1 MTRKILLLCLFCL
14 LAVPCQAAVSGDI
27 ALIPVQN
34 HGRIKPFS
42 AFAHDTL
49 QFISGKD
56 AWQGQNATEF
66 LMGFLAKPQ
75 DILKVPFIRVD
86 HPSLK
91 QLLGVGEDEH
101 AVSALQIEGS
111 LASLEAI
118 VKSSS
123 DKRARDERPSTAEQQ
138 AETVYQRYAA
148 VTRLAS
154 GELLTVIPAA
164 GNEAWGS
171 PYFINS
177 PQAAAFQQLVRDYA
191 DHSSELAGEVGQ
203 WISGVNARL
212 TEEEQSKIRMEAG
225 YTALKP
231 FYRAS
236 LCYLLAFILLLIAR
250 PLPQLLGSIALTAG
264 FVFHTA
270 GLALRALILSR
281 PPVANMYETMIFM
294 DWALVLCVG
303 FYAIFQKRRAF
314 LSSGAL
320 ASVMVMLY
328 ANLLPV
334 DQSLDVLAPV
344 LRSSYWLT
352 IHVITIMFSYSLFTL
367 AMAVSHR
374 HLFLSA
380 LGKFSADDDKGSAH
394 VIYRLLQAGLI
405 ALGAGTILG
414 GVWANETWGR
424 FWGWDPK
431 ETWAFI
437 TFLGYMA
444 ILHLRYSKRLD
455 NFALAVAGVIG
466 FLFVLMTWY
475 GVNFVLGR
483 GLHSYGSGSGGA
495 LWIIWFL
502 AFEAVFLAFVSLKK
516 KAVNKS

>member
-1 MTRKILLLCLFCL
+1 MIKKMFLLGLLCFLTLPCL
-14 LAVPCQAAVSGDI
+14 ASASVDSI
-27 ALIPVQN
+27 ALIPIQN

-56 AWQGQNATEF
+56 TWHGQNAADF
-66 LMGFLAKPQ
+66 LMSFLSQPR
-75 DILKVPFIRVD
+75 DILKIPFIRVD
-86 HPSLK
+86 HPALK
-91 QLLGVGEDEH
+91 KLLNMSEDEH
-101 AVSALQIEGS
+101 AVSAQQIEGA
-111 LASLEAI
+111 LAPLEAM
-118 VKSSS
+118 VKSAS
-123 DKRARDERPSTAEQQ
+123 DKRARDERPSSVEQQ
-138 AETVYQRYAA
+138 AETVYQRYAT
-148 VTRLAS
+148 VTRLSS
-154 GELLTVIPAA
+154 GELITVMPSSGKA
-164 GNEAWGS
+164 AWGS
-171 PYFINS
+171 PYMLNS
-177 PQAAAFQQLVRDYA
+177 PQAVAFQQLARDYA
-191 DHSSELAGEVGQ
+191 EHSSELSADVTQ
-203 WISGVNARL
+203 WISSVNGRL
-212 TEEEQSKIRMEAG
+212 TAEESSKIGLEAG
-225 YTALKP
+225 YTGLKP
-231 FYRAS
+231 FYRAG
-236 LCYLLAFILLLIAR
+236 LFYILAFILLLIAR
-250 PLPQLLGSIALTAG
+250 PLPQLLGSVALTAG

-270 GLALRALILSR
+270 GLVLRALILSR

-303 FYAIFQKRRAF
+303 LYAIFQKRRAF

-374 HLFLSA
+374 HLFLSS
-380 LGKFSADDDKGSAH
+380 LGRFTADDDKASAH

-455 NFALAVAGVIG
+455 NFALAVAGVLG
-466 FLFVLMTWY
+466 FLLVLMTWY

-495 LWIIWFL
+495 VWIIWFL
-502 AFEAVFLAFVSLKK
+502 VVEAVFLAFVAFRK
-516 KAVNKS
+516 KAVEK